1 MEKAKQHYNPNPM
14 MKANFISKLFFWWLN
29 PLLSLGYKKTLNQE
43 DLFNVLN
50 DDSSDILRERL
61 TSEWEKEMLKL
72 KHSGKPSLSWAIF
85 RTVYKKYFLW
95 LCVVSFDEL
104 SRVIQPLLLGKLVS
118 YFTPDSQMTTQQAYL
133 YGMGVVICILLSCL
147 CNHIFFF
154 NVQRLGMQIRIAC
167 CSLMY
172 KKMLILDNASFNKTT
187 TGQIVNLMSN
197 DVNRFDQVLL
207 YTHFFIIG
215 PPQTVAIII
224 ILWYILGPVCL
235 LGFLVLIVII
245 PLQVWMGKLVSKY
258 RCKTAIFTDQRMALM
273 NEIIAG
279 MRILKLYC
287 WEIPYGK
294 LVRDVRSH
302 ELHSQWLTSC
312 LDSIYSA
319 SWAVYYLI
327 IYVIFVTASAFGI
340 LLLPEF
346 VFPCIALVNKVTRIM
361 VYFMFKALKTTYA
374 ALTSARRIQDFLVLE
389 ELPTV
394 PAITNECSDNQ
405 APSIVMNNV
414 CANWNKDSNSNNMIL
429 NDISFSLNDNQLLAV
444 VGPVGAGKSS
454 LLMCI
459 LHELP
464 VLSGKLTVNGTVGY
478 VAQKPWVFSASL
490 RQNIVFG
497 KKYEEKRY
505 KEILKAC
512 ALEKD
517 LSILPNGDFTL
528 VGERGITLSGGQRAR
543 VSLARA
549 LYMDADIYILDDP
562 LSAVDTNVGR
572 HIFNN
577 CINQYLKDK
586 PRILVT
592 HQLQFLPDADHIII
606 LDQGKLVGEGSFDK
620 LLESGI
626 NFAAL
631 LNKNDKGEE
640 SENVSKSLSHI
651 DLRETSTSMTDLSN
665 RIGSMLSLCSIGNEI
680 EPEPVQIKAETS
692 ETGHVKF
699 NVYYEY
705 LKAGAHFIFGLFT
718 FSAFIISILFCVATD
733 FWIAMWSNKEQ
744 LRYVALQRH
753 NELLDEGY
761 NNTNV
766 TILTIDFKQNLYIYS
781 ALTLGIFVFSLL
793 KAFMFYW
800 SCIQSSITLHNS
812 MYDSLMRAKIAFF
825 DENPVGRV
833 LNRFSKDMGLIDDV
847 LPSSIVD
854 FLQCFFLTLSVI
866 FVTGSTNPYVFIA
879 AFIILVLFV
888 FLRQYYIQT
897 SRSLKRLETVARS
910 PVFSHISSSIEG
922 LNTIRAFKSQEQF
935 LTDFDDFQDIHTE
948 AWFLFIATTRWLS
961 VRLDL
966 LCTLFILVVVFA
978 SIPLSDRLDAGTVGL
993 SVSYSFVLTGMFQWF
1008 IRQTVEVENNIVA
1021 VERVIEYSK
1030 LPTEASLDSEPSQ
1043 KPPDDWPQRGVI
1055 SARNLS
1061 LKYSENTNVVLKH
1074 LDFKIEPQE
1083 KIGIVGRTGAGKS
1096 SLINVLFRL
1105 VEPEG
1110 EITIDDIHI
1119 CNIGLHDLRC
1129 KLSIIPQDPV
1139 LFKGTLKQNLDPF
1152 NEYDDHDLWKSLEDV
1167 QLKSM
1172 VDDSAEGLD
1181 FEICEG
1187 GSNLSV
1193 GQRQLVCLARAVLRE
1208 NKILIIDE
1216 ATANVDLRT
1225 DALIQNTIRD
1235 KFRQCTVL
1243 TIAHRLVTI
1252 MDSDRVMVLEEGRIV
1267 QFDMPYNLI
1276 KSKEGYFYNMVQQ
1289 TGPSEVDHLTTI
1301 AESAMNKKNEEI
1313 STSNNIHKRFKS
1325 DEINGSV
1332 ASITI

>member
-14 MKANFISKLFFWWLN
+14 MKANFISKLFYWWLN

-95 LCVVSFDEL
+95 LCVVSLDEF
-104 SRVIQPLLLGKLVS
+104 SKVIQPLLLGKLVS
-118 YFTPDSQMTTQQAYL
+118 YFTPNSQMTTQQAYL
-133 YGMGVVICILLSCL
+133 YGMGVVICVLLGCL
-147 CNHIFFF
+147 TNHIFFF

-167 CSLMY
+167 CSLMF
-172 KKMLILDNASFNKTT
+172 KKMLILDNASLNKTT

-294 LVRDVRSH
+294 LVRDVRRL
-302 ELHSQWLTSC
+302 ELHYIKMTKYLSSIHLCS
-312 LDSIYSA
+312 LDAHYFL
-319 SWAVYYLI
+319 VYITVVI
-327 IYVIFVTASAFGI
+327 IYTVGNKIFPETLFIIRPLMHI
-340 LLLPEF
+340 LSFSMLF
-346 VFPCIALVNKVTRIM
+346 FI
-361 VYFMFKALKTTYA
+361 FMAIRNFNEAKSSVK
-374 ALTSARRIQDFLVLE
+374 RIQDFLVLE
-389 ELPTV
+389 ELPAV

-414 CANWNKDSNSNNMIL
+414 CANWNKESNSNNMIL
-429 NDISFSLNDNQLLAV
+429 DDISVSLNDNQLLAV

-505 KEILKAC
+505 KGILKAC

-577 CINQYLKDK
+577 CINGYLKDK

-620 LLESGI
+620 LLESGV

-631 LNKNDKGEE
+631 LNKNNKED
-640 SENVSKSLSHI
+640 SENIPKSLSYI
-651 DLRETSTSMTDLSN
+651 DLRETSTSMTDISN

-680 EPEPVQIKAETS
+680 EPEPVQIKAEAS

-705 LKAGAHFIFGLFT
+705 LKAGAHLIFGLFT
-718 FSAFIISILFCVATD
+718 FIAFILSVLFCVATD

-744 LRYVALQRH
+744 LRYVALQEH
-753 NELLDEGY
+753 NKLLDDGY

-766 TILTIDFKQNLYIYS
+766 TIVTIDFKQNLYIYS
-781 ALTLGIFVFSLL
+781 ALTLGIFLFSLL

-800 SCIQSSITLHNS
+800 SCIQSSVTLHNS

-833 LNRFSKDMGLIDDV
+833 LNRFSKDIGLIDDI

-866 FVTGSTNPYVFIA
+866 FVTGSTNPYIFIA

-888 FLRQYYIQT
+888 FVRQYYIQT

-922 LNTIRAFKSQEQF
+922 LNTIRAFKSQQQF

-966 LCTLFILVVVFA
+966 LCSLFIFAVIFA
-978 SIPLSDRLDAGTVGL
+978 SIPLSGRLDAGTVGL

-1008 IRQTVEVENNIVA
+1008 IRQTVDVENNIVA

-1043 KPPDDWPQRGVI
+1043 KPPDDWPQRGAI

-1061 LKYSENTNVVLKH
+1061 LKYSENADFVLKH
-1074 LDFKIEPQE
+1074 LDFMIASQE

-1119 CNIGLHDLRC
+1119 CNIGLRDLRC

-1172 VDDSAEGLD
+1172 VDDSAEGLN
-1181 FEICEG
+1181 FEVCEG

-1252 MDSDRVMVLEEGRIV
+1252 MDSDRVMVLEEGHIV
-1267 QFDMPYNLI
+1267 QFDMPYNLL
-1276 KSKEGYFYNMVQQ
+1276 KSKEGYFYDMVQQ
-1289 TGPSEVDHLTTI
+1289 TGPSEIEHLTAI

-1313 STSNNIHKRFKS
+1313 STSNSIHKRFKS
-1325 DEINGSV
+1325 DEMNGSV